1 MVKKYTPENL
11 EGLRQPTLRSLYKEM
26 RDEYKSRLKEMKA
39 LGYDWTQTFE
49 NMADDI
55 IRFEGNINR
64 MTNKQLRYYIP
75 ELENY
80 LSSPYTSVDWLEYD
94 KERTLTGLGKRG
106 IYIKDSDYPKLT
118 RFLSALN
125 DMYKE
130 CLYDSKDAVEFFE
143 RNADLDLEELL
154 LRYEEE
160 H

>member
-1 MVKKYTPENL
+1 MQYTPENL
-11 EGLRQPTLRSLYKEM
+11 EGLRQRTLRSLYKEM

-39 LGYDWTQTFE
+39 SGYDWTQTFE

-55 IRFEGNINR
+55 GMFEGNINR

-94 KERTLTGLGKRG
+94 KERTLSGLAKRG
-106 IYIKDSDYPKLT
+106 VYIKDSDYPKLME
-118 RFLSALN
+118 FLSVLN

-130 CLYDSKDAVEFFE
+130 GLYDSKDAVEFFA
-143 RNADLDLEELL
+143 RNADLDLDELL
-154 LRYEEE
+154 VRYEKEN
-160 H
+160 